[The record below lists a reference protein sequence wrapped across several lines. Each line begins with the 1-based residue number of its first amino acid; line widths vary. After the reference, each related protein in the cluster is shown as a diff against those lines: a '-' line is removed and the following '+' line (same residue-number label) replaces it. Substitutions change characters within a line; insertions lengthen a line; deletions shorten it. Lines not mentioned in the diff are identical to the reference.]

1 MLGCS
6 KSKKFYIIKTCNH
19 VATILFVLDSS
30 KEISKKVLASK
41 ADGFFFSETKW
52 YTEKYMHQKLG
63 TYCKIYDKMQN
74 KMNTILCLL

>member
-41 ADGFFFSETKW
+41 ADGFFFLRDK
-52 YTEKYMHQKLG
+52 MVHR
-63 TYCKIYDKMQN
+63 KIYAPK
-74 KMNTILCLL
+74 IRYLL